1 MFDLL
6 VLTRSMQL
14 FAHSAHFFVA
24 RSIFFQDHAFFS
36 EVYQDAEKYFD
47 MITER
52 MIGLG
57 IEKDLDLQNV
67 LSKVQS
73 KLKTA
78 PSVTSKENK
87 DFFTYL
93 MSQVDEGLGLIEK
106 YFDMITERMIGLGI
120 EKDLDL
126 QNVLSKVQSKL
137 KTAPSVTSKENKDFF
152 TYLMSQVDEGL
163 GLIET
168 ICKDK
173 DCSQGTMDMVAG
185 IGSDF
190 EVLKYKISRR
200 LKA

>member
-93 MSQVDEGLGLIEK
+93 MSQVDEGLGLIE
-106 YFDMITERMIGLGI
+106 
-120 EKDLDL
+120 
-126 QNVLSKVQSKL
+126 
-137 KTAPSVTSKENKDFF
+137 
-152 TYLMSQVDEGL
+152 
-163 GLIET
+163 T